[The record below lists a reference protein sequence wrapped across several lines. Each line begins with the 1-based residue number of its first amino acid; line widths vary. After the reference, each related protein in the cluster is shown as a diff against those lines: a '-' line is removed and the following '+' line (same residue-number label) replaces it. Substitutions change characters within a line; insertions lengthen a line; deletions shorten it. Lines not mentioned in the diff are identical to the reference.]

1 MIPRPESAREPAPP
15 PPPFFFFFFFF
26 CYFFF
31 FLVSHV
37 IVLDQWGVS
46 LQAQCGC
53 RDVRSNGDGRGGVG
67 GQSRAGFD
75 QTEADHRLESRHFQ
89 LISEWQSPTM
99 ETEVTVSSSPGVVS
113 SSAPQTSPAQ
123 ANLAAKQRDGRKTT
137 STTPA
142 FLSNLGRATLRGIRK
157 CPQCG
162 VYNGTRGLSCKNKA
176 CGVSLRNA
184 SAGGRK
190 GKKCAVEVVKVII
203 DSEERG
209 GKEREGG
216 GVLGDGGSGG
226 GVQVFSVCH
235 RGRGATATQLGFVE
249 LVPTDTAIATGDGA
263 TLLTRINL
271 GRCFLPSCR
280 QGQRSNQ
287 GEAESATASSKQSSD
302 TLCTHIKQAIECQS
316 RATPLTLKS
325 SVLEGLQASIQARE
339 ELWRLATES
348 PGPLVQRVSKDT
360 LVVKCHTDSHHPLGL
375 LHLTV
380 GAGGLSEAPKNER
393 RGRETQQHSIF
404 HCACQVSSGRR
415 NKPGADGA
423 TSFHPPPSSATPQ
436 PCLHFYAC
444 VCAFASDEKLASEFA
459 AFINYTPSDVQQS
472 ASSRVTG
479 PDEKPLQRA
488 EPVNSHHKAKRLR
501 LDESLSAPSV
511 ASASGVGKE
520 GVSASGLRKAG
531 QRKTPGAGGLKAP
544 GSTQAV
550 DECTVTLGFHQW
562 LASVTERIHQTMHYQ
577 FDGKPQPLVYHV
589 PQEFFNALQH
599 RLSLGSKKRRLPNF
613 TTAFVRNDGLP
624 FGSFSKYT
632 WHITNLMQVKRIFD
646 TPELPL
652 EVSQSFVKN
661 VDGSYSRFHC
671 PEPPPA
677 PELPEGHRADRPQAI
692 RPMELRTYLKVDQK
706 EASPFVIEWI
716 PDVLPRCQMGELRIS
731 FEFGHQQS
739 GQPEHCEKVSA
750 AEKGGRNKSDPTQPK
765 HTKVEILQVVV

>member
-1 MIPRPESAREPAPP
+1 
-15 PPPFFFFFFFF
+15 
-26 CYFFF
+26 
-31 FLVSHV
+31 
-37 IVLDQWGVS
+37 
-46 LQAQCGC
+46 
-53 RDVRSNGDGRGGVG
+53 
-67 GQSRAGFD
+67 
-75 QTEADHRLESRHFQ
+75 
-89 LISEWQSPTM
+89 M
-99 ETEVTVSSSPGVVS
+99 ETEVTVSSSSSVVS
-113 SSAPQTSPAQ
+113 TSAPQTSTAQ
-123 ANLAAKQRDGRKTT
+123 ANLAAKQRDNRKT

-176 CGVSLRNA
+176 CGISLRNA
-184 SAGGRK
+184 SSAAGRSS
-190 GKKCAVEVVKVII
+190 KKCAVEVVKVII
-203 DSEERG
+203 DSEERA

-216 GVLGDGGSGG
+216 GEVLGSSSGG

-235 RGRGATATQLGFVE
+235 RGRGATVTQLGFVE

-287 GEAESATASSKQSSD
+287 GETEPAVVSSKQSSD
-302 TLCTHIKQAIECQS
+302 SLCIHIKQAIECRS
-316 RATPLTLKS
+316 CATPLTLKS
-325 SVLEGLQASIQARE
+325 SILEGLQASIQARE

-348 PGPLVQRVSKDT
+348 PGPLVQRVAKDT
-360 LVVKCHTDSHHPLGL
+360 LVVKCHTDSQHPLGL

-380 GAGGLSEAPKNER
+380 GAGGLSEVSKSER
-393 RGRETQQHSIF
+393 RGEKQQQQQQKDAVF
-404 HCACQVSSGRR
+404 HCACQVSSSRR
-415 NKPGADGA
+415 SKPGVDGA
-423 TSFHPPPSSATPQ
+423 GGSTNSHPPPPSSVTSQ

-459 AFINYTPSDVQQS
+459 AFISYTPSGVQQNACCRAVS
-472 ASSRVTG
+472 PS
-479 PDEKPLQRA
+479 EKPLQQA
-488 EPVNSHHKAKRLR
+488 EPVNSLHKSKKLR
-501 LDESLSAPSV
+501 LDESLS
-511 ASASGVGKE
+511 
-520 GVSASGLRKAG
+520 
-531 QRKTPGAGGLKAP
+531 
-544 GSTQAV
+544 GSTHVV
-550 DECTVTLGFHQW
+550 DERIVTMGFQQW

-577 FDGKPQPLVYHV
+577 FDGKPQPLVYHI

-624 FGSFSKYT
+624 LGSFSKYT

-646 TPELPL
+646 TSELPL

-661 VDGSYSRFHC
+661 IDGSYSRFRC
-671 PEPPPA
+671 PDPPPEPD
-677 PELPEGHRADRPQAI
+677 LHEGYRTDRPQAI
-692 RPMELRTYLKVDQK
+692 KPMELRTFLKVGPADQK

-739 GQPEHCEKVSA
+739 GQPENCDKMSA
-750 AEKGGRNKSDPTQPK
+750 VDKGGRNKSDSTQSK
-765 HTKVEILQVVV
+765 QTKAVEILQVVV

>member
-1 MIPRPESAREPAPP
+1 
-15 PPPFFFFFFFF
+15 
-26 CYFFF
+26 
-31 FLVSHV
+31 
-37 IVLDQWGVS
+37 
-46 LQAQCGC
+46 
-53 RDVRSNGDGRGGVG
+53 
-67 GQSRAGFD
+67 
-75 QTEADHRLESRHFQ
+75 
-89 LISEWQSPTM
+89 M
-99 ETEVTVSSSPGVVS
+99 ETEITATSSSSVVS
-113 SSAPQTSPAQ
+113 SSAPQTTTAH
-123 ANLAAKQRDGRKTT
+123 ATLAAKQRDGRKTT
-137 STTPA
+137 PTTPS

-176 CGVSLRNA
+176 CGISLRNA
-184 SAGGRK
+184 SAGGRNSKK
-190 GKKCAVEVVKVII
+190 GAVEVVKVII

-216 GVLGDGGSGG
+216 GVLGGGSGG

-235 RGRGATATQLGFVE
+235 RGRGASATQLGFVE

-280 QGQRSNQ
+280 HGQRSNQ
-287 GEAESATASSKQSSD
+287 GESESAVANSKQSSD
-302 TLCTHIKQAIECQS
+302 SLCIHIKQAIEYQS
-316 RATPLTLKS
+316 CATPLTLKS

-360 LVVKCHTDSHHPLGL
+360 LVVKCHTDSQHPLGL

-380 GAGGLSEAPKNER
+380 GAAGLSEVSKSER
-393 RGRETQQHSIF
+393 RGREAQQQHAVF
-404 HCACQVSSGRR
+404 HCACQVSSRR
-415 NKPGADGA
+415 GKPGADG
-423 TSFHPPPSSATPQ
+423 TGGSNNTPPSSGTSQ

-459 AFINYTPSDVQQS
+459 AFINYTPSGVQQN
-472 ASSRVTG
+472 ATCRVIS
-479 PDEKPLQRA
+479 PSERPQQQA
-488 EPVNSHHKAKRLR
+488 EPVNSHHKAKKLR
-501 LDESLSAPSV
+501 LDESLS
-511 ASASGVGKE
+511 
-520 GVSASGLRKAG
+520 
-531 QRKTPGAGGLKAP
+531 
-544 GSTQAV
+544 GSTQVV
-550 DECTVTLGFHQW
+550 DEHTVTLGFHQW
-562 LASVTERIHQTMHYQ
+562 LAGVTERIHQMMHYQ
-577 FDGKPQPLVYHV
+577 FDGKPEALVYHI

-613 TTAFVRNDGLP
+613 TSAFVRNDGLP
-624 FGSFSKYT
+624 LGSFSKYT

-652 EVSQSFVKN
+652 ELTQSFVKN
-661 VDGSYSRFHC
+661 VDGSYSRFRC
-671 PEPPPA
+671 PEPPPE
-677 PELPEGHRADRPQAI
+677 PELPDGYRTDRPQAI
-692 RPMELRTYLKVDQK
+692 RPMELRTFLKVGPGTANQK

-739 GQPEHCEKVSA
+739 GQPEFCDKMSA
-750 AEKGGRNKSDPTQPK
+750 AEKGGRNKADSTQTK
-765 HTKVEILQVVV
+765 HTKAVEILQVVV

>member
-1 MIPRPESAREPAPP
+1 
-15 PPPFFFFFFFF
+15 
-26 CYFFF
+26 
-31 FLVSHV
+31 
-37 IVLDQWGVS
+37 
-46 LQAQCGC
+46 
-53 RDVRSNGDGRGGVG
+53 
-67 GQSRAGFD
+67 
-75 QTEADHRLESRHFQ
+75 
-89 LISEWQSPTM
+89 M
-99 ETEVTVSSSPGVVS
+99 ETEVTVSSSASVVS
-113 SSAPQTSPAQ
+113 SSAPQTLTTQ
-123 ANLAAKQRDGRKTT
+123 ANLAAKQRDGRKST
-137 STTPA
+137 STTPS

-184 SAGGRK
+184 SAGGRTR
-190 GKKCAVEVVKVII
+190 KKCAVEVVKVII
-203 DSEERG
+203 DSEERV
-209 GKEREGG
+209 GKERDGG
-216 GVLGDGGSGG
+216 GVLGGSSGG

-287 GEAESATASSKQSSD
+287 GEAESGAANSKQSSD
-302 TLCTHIKQAIECQS
+302 SLCIHIKQAIECQS

-380 GAGGLSEAPKNER
+380 GAAGLSEVSKNER
-393 RGRETQQHSIF
+393 KGREIQQHSFF
-404 HCACQVSSGRR
+404 HCACQVSSSSSSRR
-415 NKPGADGA
+415 NKPVVDGA
-423 TSFHPPPSSATPQ
+423 GGASSFHSPPSSASPQ

-444 VCAFASDEKLASEFA
+444 VCAFASDEKLAAEFA
-459 AFINYTPSDVQQS
+459 PFIGYTPSAVQQS
-472 ASSRVTG
+472 SPSGSAGRS
-479 PDEKPLQRA
+479 EKPLQHQA
-488 EPVNSHHKAKRLR
+488 EAANSHHKAKKVRLE
-501 LDESLSAPSV
+501 ESLSGDFILMPPERLITEHQPLRNAGGVCS
-511 ASASGVGKE
+511 ASPPASGVGRE
-520 GVSASGLRKAG
+520 GASASSLRRAG
-531 QRKTPGAGGLKAP
+531 QRRTPQWAGGLKVS
-544 GSTQAV
+544 GGTQVV
-550 DECTVTLGFHQW
+550 DERTVTLGFHQW

-577 FDGKPQPLVYHV
+577 FDGKPQPLVYHI
-589 PQEFFNALQH
+589 PQEFFNALQN

-624 FGSFSKYT
+624 LGSFSKYT
-632 WHITNLMQVKRIFD
+632 WHITNLMQVKRLFD

-652 EVSQSFVKN
+652 EVYQSFVKN
-661 VDGSYSRFHC
+661 IDGSYSRFRC
-671 PEPPPA
+671 PEPLPE
-677 PELPEGHRADRPQAI
+677 PELPEGYRTDRPQAI
-692 RPMELRTYLKVDQK
+692 RPMELRTFLKVGPGMAADQK
-706 EASPFVIEWI
+706 EASPFVVEWI

-731 FEFGHQQS
+731 FEFGHQKS
-739 GQPEHCEKVSA
+739 GQPESHCEKISTP
-750 AEKGGRNKSDPTQPK
+750 EKGARNKFESTQLK
-765 HTKVEILQVVV
+765 HSKAVDVLQVVV